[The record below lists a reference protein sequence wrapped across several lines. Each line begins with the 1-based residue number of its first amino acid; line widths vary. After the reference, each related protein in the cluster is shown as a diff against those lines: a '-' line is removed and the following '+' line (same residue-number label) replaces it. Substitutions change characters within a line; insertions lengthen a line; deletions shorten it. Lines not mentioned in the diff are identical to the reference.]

1 VSLSLLPT
9 AAPPRS
15 GYGAPPPLG
24 LVTKLG
30 DALAQRG
37 VTYCQWKGHGK
48 RERWESGRGDI
59 DLLVDRASWTEFTEI
74 LGELGFK
81 LALPPAGR
89 EASGV
94 MHFFGLDGRR
104 GELIH
109 LHVYERLAIGSPWR
123 THYRIP
129 LERELLASAKLESD
143 GVFKTAAPELE
154 LVVLVL
160 RLALRHELRDLLR
173 REPPRWLDGA
183 LSELDRLEEQ
193 ATPAAVVDVLSRLLP
208 EVSPK
213 LVDQA
218 RASLLPGCPAW
229 RRVLTRW
236 RLTRAL
242 SVHASRPPI
251 FAFAERLWR
260 RVRPQGQPL
269 AGGGVVVALAG
280 GDGSGKSTC
289 ADALT
294 TWLAPVIATI
304 HLHLGRPTRS
314 LTTLVVGGL
323 LKVAE
328 RARLSRRFVAHLE
341 LLRSVCTGRD
351 RARLVRRAFRCA
363 AGGGVAICERYP
375 SREGWT
381 LSGPSEV
388 QGHATKAQS
397 RMADRLRRYERSL
410 YERMPRPDLTFVLK
424 LDAETAVNRKP
435 SEPAEYVRERAR
447 LTAAADWAT
456 SGAIV
461 VDAAQP
467 LPQVISTLKT
477 TFWKNL

>member
-1 VSLSLLPT
+1 MSLLPT

-15 GYGAPPPLG
+15 GFGAPTPLG
-24 LVTKLG
+24 LVTRLG
-30 DALAQRG
+30 EALATRG
-37 VTYCQWKGHGK
+37 VVYCQWKGHGK

-59 DLLVDRASWTEFTEI
+59 DLLVDRASWIDFTEI

-94 MHFFGLDGRR
+94 VHYFGLDSRR

-109 LHVYERLAIGSPWR
+109 LHVYQRLAIGSPWR

-129 LERELLASAKLESD
+129 LERELLASAKLETD
-143 GVFKTAAPELE
+143 GVFKTAAAELE

-160 RLALRHELRDLLR
+160 RLVLRHEARDLFR

-183 LSELDRLEEQ
+183 RAELDRLEER
-193 ATPAAVVDVLSRLLP
+193 ATPQAVAGVLTRLLP
-208 EVSPK
+208 EVPPK

-218 RASLLPGCPAW
+218 RATLLPGCPAW
-229 RRVLTRW
+229 RRIVTRW

-242 SVHASRPPI
+242 SVHASRPPV

-260 RVRPQGQPL
+260 RIRPQGQPL
-269 AGGGVVVALAG
+269 ASGGMVVALAG

-294 TWLAPVIATI
+294 AWLSPMIGTL

-314 LTTLVVGGL
+314 LGTLAVGAL
-323 LKVAE
+323 LKFAE
-328 RARLSRRFVAHLE
+328 RGRLPNRTVDHLE

-351 RARLVRRAFRCA
+351 RARLVRRAFRFA

-375 SREGWT
+375 SRAGWT

-388 QGHATKAQS
+388 QGHAMGAQS
-397 RMADRLRRYERSL
+397 RFADKLRRYERKV
-410 YERMPRPDLTFVLK
+410 YERMPRPDLTFVLR
-424 LDAETAVNRKP
+424 LDAETAVSRKP
-435 SEPAEYVRERAR
+435 SEPADYVRERAR
-447 LTAAADWAT
+447 LTADADWAS
-456 SGAIV
+456 SGAVV

-467 LPQVISTLKT
+467 LPQVIGTLKT
-477 TFWKNL
+477 TLWKSL

>member
-1 VSLSLLPT
+1 MSLLPT

-15 GYGAPPPLG
+15 GYGAPTPLG
-24 LVTKLG
+24 LVTRLG
-30 DALAQRG
+30 EALAARG

-48 RERWESGRGDI
+48 RERWASGRGDI

-94 MHFFGLDGRR
+94 MHFFGLDSRR

-109 LHVYERLAIGSPWR
+109 LHVYERLTIGSPWR

-129 LERELLASAKLESD
+129 LERELLASATLEGD

-160 RLALRHELRDLLR
+160 RLVLRHELRDLFR

-183 LSELDRLEEQ
+183 LSELDRLEER
-193 ATPAAVVDVLSRLLP
+193 ATPMAVADVLSRLLP
-208 EVSPK
+208 EVPPN

-242 SVHASRPPI
+242 SVHASRPPV

-260 RVRPQGQPL
+260 RIRPQGQPL
-269 AGGGVVVALAG
+269 AGGGMVVALAG
-280 GDGSGKSTC
+280 GDGAGKSTC

-294 TWLAPVIATI
+294 AWLSPMIGTI

-314 LTTLVVGGL
+314 PATLLVGGL
-323 LKVAE
+323 LHLVRRIRAFPRLAE
-328 RARLSRRFVAHLE
+328 HLE

-351 RARLVRRAFRCA
+351 RARLVRRAFRFA

-375 SREGWT
+375 SPEGWT

-388 QGHATKAQS
+388 QGHATKARS
-397 RMADRLRRYERSL
+397 RFADRLRRYERRL

-424 LDAETAVNRKP
+424 LDAETAVHRKP
-435 SEPAEYVRERAR
+435 SEPADYVRERAR
-447 LTAAADWAT
+447 LTAAADWT
-456 SGAIV
+456 RGGAIV

-467 LPQVISTLKT
+467 LPQVIGTLKT
-477 TFWKNL
+477 TFWKSL

>member
-1 VSLSLLPT
+1 MSLSLLPT

-15 GYGAPPPLG
+15 GYGAPQPLG
-24 LVTKLG
+24 LIARLG
-30 DALAQRG
+30 ESLARRG
-37 VTYCQWKGHGK
+37 VAYCQWKGHGK
-48 RERWESGRGDI
+48 RERWASGRGDI
-59 DLLVDRASWTEFTEI
+59 DLLVDRASWTDFARV

-94 MHFFGLDGRR
+94 MHFFGLDARR

-129 LERELLASAKLESD
+129 LERELLATATLEGD
-143 GVFKTAAPELE
+143 GVFKTAAAELE

-160 RLALRHELRDLLR
+160 RLVLRHELRDVVR

-183 LSELDRLEEQ
+183 LAELDRLEER
-193 ATPAAVVDVLSRLLP
+193 ATPERVARVLTTLVP
-208 EVSPK
+208 EVPVK
-213 LVDQA
+213 LFEHV
-218 RASLLPGCPAW
+218 RATLLPGCPAW
-229 RRVLTRW
+229 RRVAMRR

-242 SVHASRPPI
+242 SAHASRPPL
-251 FAFAERLWR
+251 FAFAERLWPR
-260 RVRPQGQPL
+260 IRPQGQPL
-269 AGGGVVVALAG
+269 AGGGMVVALAG

-294 TWLAPVIATI
+294 AWLAPMIGTI

-314 LTTLVVGGL
+314 LATLVVGGL
-323 LKVAE
+323 RKFAE
-328 RARLSRRFVAHLE
+328 RVRMSPRVVDHLE

-351 RARLVRRAFRCA
+351 RARLVRRAFRFA

-388 QGHATKAQS
+388 QGHATRARS
-397 RMADRLRRYERSL
+397 RLADRLRRYERAL
-410 YERMPRPDLTFVLK
+410 YERMPRPDLTFVLR
-424 LDAETAVNRKP
+424 LDAETAVSRKP
-435 SEPAEYVRERAR
+435 SEPADYVRERAR
-447 LTAAADWAT
+447 LTAAADWVT

-477 TFWKNL
+477 TFWKSL